1 MINLMTHLFQPIILD
16 CKNLRVERQKKNN
29 EITLYYLLNHSIQ
42 EIKKICNVIALDSAL
57 DYLQINNEQ
66 LLQKC
71 REDILFAKLLSSKI
85 SILSSRQGSKDE
97 SFVIE
102 TINKT
107 CSQLNINIENLPNTK
122 YRPTKNGIILDK
134 KKYEELLEKKEI
146 SKNDCLKSFDAKIS
160 GVINGWIFAKI
171 TYTNGGHQDNV
182 FEEAHQFAQ
191 WALQYGNSNE
201 IYVLLIDTDL
211 MVQLNE
217 LKEKYHK
224 NNILVVNHVEFQN
237 YILYHFSCE
246 SK

>member
-1 MINLMTHLFQPIILD
+1 MTYIPIVLN

-29 EITLYYLLNHSIQ
+29 EITLHNLLHKSLD
-42 EIKKICNVIALDSAL
+42 EVKKNCNTTALQTTL

-66 LLQKC
+66 LIQKC
-71 REDILFAKLLSSKI
+71 NEDILFAKLLSSKI

-107 CSQLNINIENLPNTK
+107 SSQFNIYIENLPNTK
-122 YRPTKNGIILDK
+122 YRPTKNGLILEK

-146 SKNDCLKSFDAKIS
+146 NKNDCLKSFDAKIS
-160 GVINGWIFAKI
+160 GIIQGWIFAKI

-191 WALQYGNSNE
+191 WALQYGNPNE
-201 IYVLLIDTDL
+201 LYVLLIDTDL
-211 MVQLNE
+211 MIQLKE
-217 LKEKYHK
+217 LKEKFHK
-224 NNILVVNHVEFQN
+224 NNILVVNHVEFQE
-237 YILYHFSCE
+237 YIIHYFS
-246 SK
+246 SFNK